1 MATLNNSQAVEDF
14 DWDKPLEKETESQG
28 DDALE
33 LDPTSESLDPVSESI
48 NSAPPEKKEKAANME
63 LLLDIPLEITAELG
77 RTRMIINDLLQ
88 LGQGSVIELNK
99 LAGEPLEIL
108 VNQKLIARGE
118 VVVVNEKFGIR
129 LTDIISPLERPGS
142 LEAVGSQIPASSG
155 PHPGLGHSSSGPQ
168 TGPDPGGR
176 RAGNLFIGQF
186 RQQLERHSPGRRK
199 NPGEAGVPS
208 ARSVMRGFERSPA
221 WIAGNLS

>member
-1 MATLNNSQAVEDF
+1 MAHDPLSTPPMDF
-14 DWDKPLEKETESQG
+14 DWGTGLEE
-28 DDALE
+28 
-33 LDPTSESLDPVSESI
+33 PVTP
-48 NSAPPEKKEKAANME
+48 SAPPAAAPSPGGPEPSRPEGDRGDPPNLA

-129 LTDIISPLERPGS
+129 LTDIISPVDRIK
-142 LEAVGSQIPASSG
+142 Q
-155 PHPGLGHSSSGPQ
+155 LG
-168 TGPDPGGR
+168 
-176 RAGNLFIGQF
+176 
-186 RQQLERHSPGRRK
+186 
-199 NPGEAGVPS
+199 
-208 ARSVMRGFERSPA
+208 
-221 WIAGNLS
+221 